1 MTFDPSELAPYTLAA
16 LTVHP
21 NFELHRRDFPLKVA
35 CSMRAVFFPFL
46 SRCMCQRLHS
56 KPQTRLMSRS
66 RAVPVKPPNV
76 LVLQSSYSKTKEKE
90 GPFSFLKES
99 LASCLNQ
106 ERYVLYNLS
115 VEDVLL
121 TPWKENCTL
130 LVVPSSAMAATST
143 EAGKSS
149 ESNWPK
155 VLREIASYVQSG
167 GVLLS
172 MQSGL
177 NELLGFNPPYPFIQN
192 RLSLVA
198 TQLNSTTSRGNI
210 QFHTL
215 TISHVNSGSDLIEK
229 ETHPPLSVED
239 VAFIVSDS
247 SATSLPSNSQ
257 LQSLSVSNP
266 SADPIENA
274 TTDVGNNSDCISQ
287 QFPCVQKLKFEGG
300 GQAVLSYVELLP
312 GIHESLDVG
321 ALMQVKKDT
330 EDRAKFL
337 QGILSAIGLEC
348 SVEQVPSL
356 SHTYL
361 LCSEEVST
369 Q

>member
-1 MTFDPSELAPYTLAA
+1 M
-16 LTVHP
+16 
-21 NFELHRRDFPLKVA
+21 
-35 CSMRAVFFPFL
+35 
-46 SRCMCQRLHS
+46 
-56 KPQTRLMSRS
+56 
-66 RAVPVKPPNV
+66 KPPNV

-167 GVLLS
+167 GALLS

-177 NELLGFNPPYPFIQN
+177 NELLGFNPPYAFIQN

-215 TISHVNSGSDLIEK
+215 TISHVNSGSDLFEN

-247 SATSLPSNSQ
+247 SETSPPSNSQ
-257 LQSLSVSNP
+257 LQSVSFSN
-266 SADPIENA
+266 SCADPIENA
-274 TTDVGNNSDCISQ
+274 TIHVDVGNNSDCISQ

-300 GQAVLSYVELLP
+300 GQAILSYVELLP

>member
-1 MTFDPSELAPYTLAA
+1 
-16 LTVHP
+16 
-21 NFELHRRDFPLKVA
+21 
-35 CSMRAVFFPFL
+35 MRK
-46 SRCMCQRLHS
+46 RLHP

-66 RAVPVKPPNV
+66 PAVPVKPPNV

-130 LVVPSSAMAATST
+130 LVVPSSVMAATST

-155 VLREIASYVQSG
+155 ALREIASYVQSG

-192 RLSLVA
+192 CLSLVA
-198 TQLNSTTSRGNI
+198 TRLNSTTSRGNI

-215 TISHVNSGSDLIEK
+215 TISHVNSGSDLIQK

-247 SATSLPSNSQ
+247 SLPLNSQ
-257 LQSLSVSNP
+257 LQSVSVSN
-266 SADPIENA
+266 SSIDPIENA
-274 TTDVGNNSDCISQ
+274 TTDVGKNSDCISQ

-300 GQAVLSYVELLP
+300 GQAVLSYIELLP

-337 QGILSAIGLEC
+337 QGILSAVGLEC